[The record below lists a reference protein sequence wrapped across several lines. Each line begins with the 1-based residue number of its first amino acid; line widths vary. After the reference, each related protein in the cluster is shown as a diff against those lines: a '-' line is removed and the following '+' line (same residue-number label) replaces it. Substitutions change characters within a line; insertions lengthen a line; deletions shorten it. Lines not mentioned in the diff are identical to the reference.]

1 MATLASLMF
10 WNIPGDACAP
20 AFLWLL
26 YVSSQKS
33 HSEALLE
40 VPSQGGRGSSQG
52 HCHSAGWAWGAM
64 LLASSG
70 WRPAVPLNTPS
81 TVPMA
86 PRQRPIWPQKSRGG
100 DLLRDRWG
108 GLGLVRGRI
117 SAPRTAPS
125 PQKARDREGASRV
138 SGLGQPSVV
147 IRTLGPSAACRAS
160 APALKCTS
168 RHHLVKDDKSPRAGL
183 NDGDGDQLS
192 IVPGRCCPVPV
203 LDPAS
208 SSCHGCSVTKGTEG
222 GTFLRK

>member
-1 MATLASLMF
+1 MLVHLPSCGSCMCLLRNPTLRLCSK
-10 WNIPGDACAP
+10 C
-20 AFLWLL
+20 
-26 YVSSQKS
+26 
-33 HSEALLE
+33 HHREAGGPPRDTVTARGGHGVQCSRHL
-40 VPSQGGRGSSQG
+40 VGGGRWCS
-52 HCHSAGWAWGAM
+52 
-64 LLASSG
+64 
-70 WRPAVPLNTPS
+70 S
-81 TVPMA
+81 TVPMP
-86 PRQRPIWPQKSRGG
+86 PRQRPVWPQTSCGG
-100 DLLRDRWG
+100 DRLRDRWG

-117 SAPRTAPS
+117 SASRTAPS

-147 IRTLGPSAACRAS
+147 IRTLGPSAACLAS

-192 IVPGRCCPVPV
+192 IVPGHRCPIPV